1 MSSSNEHKPNLLSAS
16 SILVTLLITF
26 LSAGAEL
33 GSPGN
38 EILRQAPTRI
48 KSAPHAQQ
56 KDWIPDQM
64 DQLKTQLESRFNIT
78 ENHCSE
84 RPIVTE
90 SAESMARA
98 VSMLP

>member
-1 MSSSNEHKPNLLSAS
+1 
-16 SILVTLLITF
+16 LLIGF
-26 LSAGAEL
+26 LSGGAQL

-38 EILRQAPTRI
+38 EILQQTPTRN
-48 KSAPHAQQ
+48 KSAPPTQQ
-56 KDWIPDQM
+56 KEWIPDQM
-64 DQLKTQLESRFNIT
+64 DQLKAQLESRFNVT

-84 RPIVTE
+84 RPIVLA